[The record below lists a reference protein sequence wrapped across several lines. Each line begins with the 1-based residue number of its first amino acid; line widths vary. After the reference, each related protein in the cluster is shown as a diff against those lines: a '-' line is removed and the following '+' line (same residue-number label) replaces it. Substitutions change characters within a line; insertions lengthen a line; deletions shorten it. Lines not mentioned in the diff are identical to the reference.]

1 MEVKITFFGRFREIT
16 GENETTLEIKKD
28 LTLKEIL
35 EIIFRKY
42 PRLKE
47 EKNNM
52 LFSVNHRYASLET
65 IVRDGDEIAVFPP
78 VVGG

>member
-35 EIIFRKY
+35 EIILRKY
-42 PRLKE
+42 PKLKE

-78 VVGG
+78 VGGG

>member
-16 GENETTLEIKKD
+16 GENEITLEIKKD

-35 EIIFRKY
+35 EIILRKY
-42 PRLKE
+42 PKLKE

-78 VVGG
+78 VGGG

>member
-1 MEVKITFFGRFREIT
+1 
-16 GENETTLEIKKD
+16 
-28 LTLKEIL
+28 L
-35 EIIFRKY
+35 EIIFREY

-65 IVRDGDEIAVFPP
+65 IVREGDKIAVFPP

>member
-16 GENETTLEIKKD
+16 GEDEATLEIEKD

-35 EIIFRKY
+35 EIIFKKY

-47 EKNNM
+47 EKNSM

-65 IVRDGDEIAVFPP
+65 IIRHGDKIAVFPP
-78 VVGG
+78 VGGG

>member
-28 LTLKEIL
+28 LTLKEII
-35 EIIFRKY
+35 EIILREY
-42 PRLKE
+42 PKLKE
-47 EKNNM
+47 EKNSM

-65 IVRDGDEIAVFPP
+65 IVRDGDKIAVFPP
-78 VVGG
+78 VGGG

>member
-16 GENETTLEIKKD
+16 GENKTTLEIKKD

-47 EKNNM
+47 EKNSM

>member
-35 EIIFRKY
+35 EIIFKKY
-42 PRLKE
+42 PKLKE
-47 EKNNM
+47 EKNSM

-78 VVGG
+78 VGGG